1 MESINSLRVSENLLP
16 LTVLNLP
23 VVNLPVF
30 NLPCDILKIICSYAI
45 EPKYKFIDIITNNI
59 LKYNN
64 LKRKEFIL
72 DLVLNQNIDILNLLD
87 KLIDQTLTF
96 NSFSFNS
103 STFNNLSLN
112 NEFHDTIFNDL
123 FFWIRLSVN
132 STAKFLLYKYWNILI
147 DNIDNDD
154 KSEFMYIFEC
164 IASNND
170 LVPLLKIKW
179 NSFNKTNEFWLN
191 LAKNINAI
199 DLLIDNWDKFQKT
212 PIFWEN
218 LATNTNAIE
227 LIINTFDENTKHYE
241 FWLSISLNK
250 NAIDFILDNW
260 IYIIQYKLD
269 DSINLAQKLAYNK
282 NGVIIINKYLIN
294 HKWNLLSKSKIFW
307 EYLSS
312 NPNSLNIFDTY
323 WDDIFINNILSLEDF
338 IKYGHKNNVLPLITK
353 KFNNINK
360 NNSFWVKEVKPLNR
374 NYRFWECVAKR
385 GFLIDFIVD
394 NFNIIN
400 KTQSFWE
407 NLAFNDNA
415 IDLLKNN
422 WELIDKTET
431 FYNNLLFK
439 YDSDNVIQLI
449 ELKWN
454 TFEKTNQFLI
464 LLSTHK
470 KGLKLIKEHFDLYQ
484 RLNLYSDLSFRDD
497 IIEYDY
503 EIMKIEEEK
512 LYKILINL

>member
-1 MESINSLRVSENLLP
+1 MEFIYINSIRVSENLLS
-16 LTVLNLP
+16 LP
-23 VVNLPVF
+23 GF
-30 NLPCDILKIICSYAI
+30 NLPGDILKIICSYAI

-64 LKRKEFIL
+64 LERKEFIH

-87 KLIDQTLTF
+87 KLIEQ
-96 NSFSFNS
+96 
-103 STFNNLSLN
+103 NLSIN
-112 NEFHDTIFNDL
+112 NEFHYTIFNDL
-123 FFWIRLSVN
+123 FFWIRLTVN
-132 STAKFLLYKYWNILI
+132 STAKFLLYKYWDILI

-179 NSFNKTNEFWLN
+179 NTFNKTNQFWLN
-191 LAKNINAI
+191 LSKNINSI
-199 DLLIDNWDKFQKT
+199 DLLIDKWDKFQKT

-250 NAIDFILDNW
+250 NAIDFILNNW

-269 DSINLAQKLAYNK
+269 DSINFAQKLAYNK
-282 NGVIIINKYLIN
+282 NGVIIIDKYLIN
-294 HKWNLLSKSKIFW
+294 HNWNLLSTSKIFW

-312 NPNSLNIFDTY
+312 NANSLNIFDKY

-338 IKYGHKNNVLPLITK
+338 IKYGHKNNVLPLIK
-353 KFNNINK
+353 KHFDTINK
-360 NNSFWVKEVKPLNR
+360 NNSFW
-374 NYRFWECVAKR
+374 ECVAKR
-385 GFLIDFIVD
+385 DFLIDFIVD

-400 KTQSFWE
+400 KTQIFWE
-407 NLAFNDNA
+407 NLAFNDKA

-422 WELIDKTET
+422 WDLIDKTKT
-431 FYNNLLFK
+431 FYDNLLFK
-439 YDSDNVIQLI
+439 YDSDNVIELI

-470 KGLKLIKEHFDLYQ
+470 KGLKLIKEHFDLYE